1 MSYIAGGTTIRA
13 DINQALIEAPQADV
27 GLIGAEL
34 LPLQNVQAKSGTYL
48 KVQLAAGE
56 LLSNNSA
63 ARAAGSEFQRGIR
76 SFTSAQYD
84 TQEYGLEELLDD
96 GSVQDLNR
104 FFAVESETAKFLL
117 RQIKLGHEKRVSDL
131 IWAGSTPFANSDQSP
146 AVNYTETNVAA
157 GTVDVVRDVS
167 AAKLTL
173 AKSGYEAN
181 CVAMSATL
189 FQQIRRTTK
198 LQNQF
203 FGVISDT
210 GARLLSEAEVAA
222 ALGVQKLL
230 VGSAAYNTANKGKSY
245 SGSFIIPNNFL
256 VVGQVA
262 GGEFTAGGIGRTLVW
277 AADAA
282 GFVSESYRD
291 EARRSNV
298 LRVRMN
304 TDEVVIDS
312 NAAVRITTNYS
323 AS

>member
-27 GLIGAEL
+27 GLIGATL
-34 LPLQNVQAKSGTYL
+34 LPLQNVAAKAGTYL
-48 KVQLAAGE
+48 KVQLGGAD

-63 ARAAGSEFQRGIR
+63 VRSAGSEYQRGIR
-76 SFTSAQYD
+76 SFTSANYS
-84 TQEYGLEELLDD
+84 TEEFGLEELLDD
-96 GSVQDLNR
+96 SSVEDLSR
-104 FFAVESETAKFLL
+104 FFSVESETARFLL
-117 RQIKLGHEKRVSDL
+117 RQLKLGHEKRVADL
-131 IWAGSTPFANSDQSP
+131 LWAGSTPFTTADQSP
-146 AVNYTETNVAA
+146 AVNYTNTLIA
-157 GTVDVVRDVS
+157 TVDVARDVA
-167 AAKLTL
+167 AAKLSL
-173 AKSGYEAN
+173 AKLGYEAN
-181 CVAMSATL
+181 CIAMSANVFEL
-189 FQQIRRTTK
+189 IRRSTL

-203 FGVISDT
+203 FGVISNT
-210 GARLLSEAEVAA
+210 GARLLSEAEIAA
-222 ALGVQKLL
+222 ALGVQTLAI
-230 VGSAAYNTANKGKSY
+230 GRAAYNTANKGKSY
-245 SGSFIIPNNFL
+245 SGSFIVPDSKII
-256 VVGQVA
+256 VGQVA

-304 TDEVVIDS
+304 TDEVVIDP

>member
-27 GLIGAEL
+27 GLIGATL

-48 KVQLAAGE
+48 KVQLAAAD

-63 ARAAGSEFQRGIR
+63 ARAAGSEYQTGIR
-76 SFTSAQYD
+76 SFSSASYD
-84 TQEYGLEELLDD
+84 TQDYGLSELLDD
-96 GSVQDLNR
+96 SIVTDLNR
-104 FFAVESETAKFLL
+104 FFSYESETAKFLL
-117 RQIKLGHEKRVSDL
+117 RQLKLGHEKRVADL
-131 IWAGSTPFANSDQSP
+131 LWSGSTPFASADQNP
-146 AVNYTETNVAA
+146 AVNYTNTNIA
-157 GTVDVVRDVS
+157 TVDVARDVA

-173 AKSGYEAN
+173 NKLGYQPN
-181 CVAMSATL
+181 CIAMSANVFEL
-189 FQQIRRTTK
+189 IRRSTL

-203 FGVISDT
+203 FGVISNT
-210 GARLLSEAEVAA
+210 GARLLNEAEIAA
-222 ALGVQKLL
+222 ALGVETLA
-230 VGSAAYNTANKGKSY
+230 VGRAAYNTANKGKSY
-245 SGSFIIPNNFL
+245 SGSFIVPDSKI
-256 VVGQVA
+256 VVGQIA